1 MKFYDKY
8 PILKQKAFLT
18 KMLANSVFTT
28 MSLENQQVELSKVN
42 EIVHNLLKEKELKGN
57 QFFSNQIS

>member
-8 PILKQKAFLT
+8 PILKQKEFLAQ
-18 KMLANSVFTT
+18 MLTNSVFTT

-42 EIVHNLLKEKELKGN
+42 EIVQGLLKEKESKGN

>member
-1 MKFYDKY
+1 MKFHDKY
-8 PILKQKAFLT
+8 PILKQKEFLAQ
-18 KMLANSVFTT
+18 MLTNSVFTT

-42 EIVHNLLKEKELKGN
+42 EIVQGLLKEKESKDN

>member
-8 PILKQKAFLT
+8 HILKQKAFLAQ
-18 KMLANSVFTT
+18 MLSNSVLTT

-42 EIVHNLLKEKELKGN
+42 EIMQGLLKEKESEGN
-57 QFFSNQIS
+57 QFFSD